1 MLTSSLSIT
10 QKQQLKLNLQMI
22 QSLELMTLPLP
33 ELLARIDDEA
43 SKNPTLVVEQPT
55 GSKGVSYEEYLDKY
69 SRRDRTEDY
78 SDSSAYGSDLSDSHQ
93 AWLEGAVKEEE
104 TLEEHLMGQLGEMK
118 LEKPVFHVCEILI
131 SSLDSK
137 GFFQRPPEEL
147 LSAGDRQYLDE
158 ALKVLHSMD
167 PSGIG
172 TRDWKESLIVQ
183 AENLGMKGSELK
195 AFSSLVNYYLEKMRA
210 GKTKDVAK
218 ALRMDEE
225 DLAGLFDFLRTL
237 TPYPGSRFSSDY
249 DQLIIPDLSI
259 KQEDGKL
266 VMRMNDM
273 ALPVVSV
280 DDEYRQMLK
289 EYSSSGDKDEKEASK
304 YLKSQVQS
312 ADQQINQLELR
323 RSTLEKV
330 GRVLLEKQKAFFLF
344 GTRSL
349 KPLTLKEVADEIGV
363 HETTVSRITTSK
375 YIDTDWGVFSLKE
388 LFPSALSNSETG
400 EVMSKTAV
408 KDIVKEIIENNTTGK
423 PLSDQKISDMLAEKG
438 ISCARRTVNKYRKEL
453 AIDSS
458 FVRGV

>member
-1 MLTSSLSIT
+1 MLTSSLSLT

-22 QSLELMTLPLP
+22 QSLELMTLPLS
-33 ELLARIDDEA
+33 ELLARIEDEA
-43 SKNPTLVVEQPT
+43 SKNPTLVVEQPKND
-55 GSKGVSYEEYLDKY
+55 KGVSYEEYLDKY
-69 SRRDRTEDY
+69 SRKDRTEDY

-104 TLEEHLMGQLGEMK
+104 TLEEHLMGQLGELK
-118 LEKPVFHVCEILI
+118 LSDGERHAAEILI
-131 SSLDSK
+131 SSLDSR
-137 GFFQRPPEEL
+137 GFFPRAPEEL
-147 LSAGDRQYLDE
+147 LSAQDRKYLKD
-158 ALKVLHSMD
+158 ALNVLHQMD

-172 TRDWKESLIVQ
+172 CTNWRESLIIQ
-183 AENLGMKGSELK
+183 AENLGMKGSELN
-195 AFSSLVNYYLEKMRA
+195 AFTSLVNDHLEKMRA
-210 GKTKDVAK
+210 GKTREVAR
-218 ALRMDEE
+218 ALRIEEE
-225 DLAGLFDFLRTL
+225 DLNALFSFLKTL
-237 TPYPGSRFSSDY
+237 TPYPGARFASSY

-266 VMRMNDM
+266 VMRMNDST
-273 ALPVVSV
+273 LPVVTV

-289 EYSSSGDKDEKEASK
+289 DYASSGDKDEKEASK
-304 YLKSQVQS
+304 YLKSQVQA
-312 ADQQINQLELR
+312 ADQLINQLEMR

-349 KPLTLKEVADEIGV
+349 KPLTLREVAEEIGV

-388 LFPSALSNSETG
+388 LFPSALSNAETG
-400 EVMSKTAV
+400 ETVSKTAV
-408 KDIVKEIIENNTTGK
+408 KDMVREIIENNTTGK
-423 PLSDQKISDMLAEKG
+423 ALSDQKISDMLAAKG

-453 AIDSS
+453 DIDSS